1 MPLHSRGSR
10 FGPSSRLGGA
20 RRLPTNLTPSS
31 PKSSECSGG
40 PQSGLVRQS
49 AILLASAPD
58 AADEHDRVVAEILRR
73 VSRRSLK
80 LRAASGCWTRQSAA
94 RRPLLLT
101 PNCRPP
107 APKSGGSAIRS
118 VGSRDPLTSS
128 LVVVL
133 LCYMRSSTV

>member
-20 RRLPTNLTPSS
+20 RRLPTKLTPSS
-31 PKSSECSGG
+31 PRPSERSGG
-40 PQSGLVRQS
+40 PQSGLVPQS

-80 LRAASGCWTRQSAA
+80 LRAASGCWTRPSAA
-94 RRPLLLT
+94 RLPLLLT

-107 APKSGGSAIRS
+107 LLRAVGRQFAPLGHAI
-118 VGSRDPLTSS
+118 P
-128 LVVVL
+128 
-133 LCYMRSSTV
+133 

>member
-31 PKSSECSGG
+31 PRSSERSGG
-40 PQSGLVRQS
+40 APSGLVRQS
-49 AILLASAPD
+49 AILGASAPD

-94 RRPLLLT
+94 RLPLLLT

-107 APKSGGSAIRS
+107 APKSDGSEAAPLGHAI
-118 VGSRDPLTSS
+118 P
-128 LVVVL
+128 
-133 LCYMRSSTV
+133 